1 MRKLYVAPE
10 NQAIDVVGAIEI
22 IMEVNARPVE
32 KPFDAA
38 SFLDWKTDIFNKK
51 IDGDTTLAA
60 LEHRGHTDFIERQ
73 Y

>member
-1 MRKLYVAPE
+1 MKVFGLIGEYLTGPWMRKLYVAPE

-38 SFLDWKTDIFNKK
+38 SFLD
-51 IDGDTTLAA
+51 
-60 LEHRGHTDFIERQ
+60 
-73 Y
+73 